1 MFELIFNTDRAIILF
16 FRDICASPAVASTA
30 NLFTMIGYGAAVW
43 TVIVILIS
51 ARSRNFRIFLC
62 WMIICGVIFVIG
74 DLALKNIVQRARP
87 FTDMPFLVIRT
98 VVPTSYSFPSSHA
111 AYSGAGFCFVAL
123 VSRRRIVA
131 ILAGVLALAVA
142 VSRIVLLVHYP
153 SDVICGFILGAAV
166 AFIICLL
173 RGMNKADEEPG
184 DCGRN
189 Y

>member
-1 MFELIFNTDRAIILF
+1 MLELIFNSDREIILF
-16 FRDICASPAVASTA
+16 FRDMCASPAIVSAA

-43 TVIVILIS
+43 MVIVIWFS

-74 DLALKNIVQRARP
+74 DFALKNIVQRARP

-123 VSRRRIVA
+123 ICRRRMVTI
-131 ILAGVLALAVA
+131 IAGVLA
-142 VSRIVLLVHYP
+142 
-153 SDVICGFILGAAV
+153 F
-166 AFIICLL
+166 
-173 RGMNKADEEPG
+173 
-184 DCGRN
+184 
-189 Y
+189 